1 MSTSSPPPDDAELL
15 RRVVDGDEAAFA
27 ELFNRW
33 SGLVHM
39 HCVRQLG
46 TVDGADDQV
55 AIVFFEAWRRRK
67 DIRIVNGKAIAW
79 LLVTA
84 TNMCRNDARSRR
96 RYRAAVSRIPEPHP
110 EPDHAES
117 VAESELGRLTTAA
130 LAEAL
135 AMLNKTDRHVLSLC
149 LLNDMTY
156 AEAAEALS
164 LSHAAVR
171 SRLSRA
177 RTQVRDHLEA
187 AGFTSQPGEHT
198 WTS

>member
-1 MSTSSPPPDDAELL
+1 MKTDPALPDDAELL
-15 RRVVDGDEAAFA
+15 LRIADGDETAF
-27 ELFNRW
+27 ELLFNRW

-46 TVDGADDQV
+46 SVDGADDQV
-55 AIVFFEAWRRRK
+55 SIVFLEAWRRRK
-67 DIRIVNGKAIAW
+67 DIRIVNGRAIAW

-84 TNMCRNDARSRR
+84 TNVCRNDARSRR
-96 RYRAAVSRIPEPHP
+96 RYRAALGRMPEPHP
-110 EPDHAES
+110 EPDHAEA
-117 VAESELGRLTTAA
+117 VAESAVSRDAAAA
-130 LAEAL
+130 LASAL
-135 AMLNKTDRHVLSLC
+135 ARLNTTDRHVLSLC

-156 AEAAEALS
+156 TEAAEVLS

-177 RTQVRDHLEA
+177 RAQVRTHLEKS
-187 AGFTSQPGEHT
+187 GFTSPQGENS

>member
-46 TVDGADDQV
+46 TVEGADDQV
-55 AIVFFEAWRRRK
+55 AIVFLEAWRRRK
-67 DIRIVNGKAIAW
+67 DIRIVNGRAIAW

-84 TNMCRNDARSRR
+84 TNVCRNDARSRR
-96 RYRAAVSRIPEPHP
+96 RYRAALSRIPEPHP
-110 EPDHAES
+110 EPDHADT
-117 VAESELGRLTTAA
+117 VAESAVSRDAAAA

-135 AMLNKTDRHVLSLC
+135 AKLN
-149 LLNDMTY
+149 
-156 AEAAEALS
+156 
-164 LSHAAVR
+164 
-171 SRLSRA
+171 
-177 RTQVRDHLEA
+177 
-187 AGFTSQPGEHT
+187 P
-198 WTS
+198 

>member
-1 MSTSSPPPDDAELL
+1 MSSTSPATDDTELVRRAAE
-15 RRVVDGDEAAFA
+15 GDETAFA
-27 ELFNRW
+27 ELFRRW

-46 TVDGADDQV
+46 SVEGADDQV
-55 AIVFFEAWRRRK
+55 AIVFLEAWRRRA
-67 DIRIVNGKAIAW
+67 DIRVVNGKAIAW

-84 TNMCRNDARSRR
+84 TNVCRNATRSRR
-96 RYRAAVSRIPEPHP
+96 RYRAALCRMPEPPP
-110 EPDHAES
+110 EPDHAEA
-117 VAESELGRLTTAA
+117 VAESAVGREATTA

-135 AMLNKTDRHVLSLC
+135 ATLNTKDRHVLSLC

-156 AEAAEALS
+156 AEAAEVLGM
-164 LSHAAVR
+164 SHAAVR

-177 RTQVRDHLEA
+177 RAQLRAHLEKS
-187 AGFTSQPGEHT
+187 GFATHQGENS

>member
-27 ELFNRW
+27 ALFNRW
-33 SGLVHM
+33 AGLVHM

-46 TVDGADDQV
+46 SVEGADDQV
-55 AIVFFEAWRRRK
+55 AVVFLEAWRRRK
-67 DIRIVNGKAIAW
+67 DVRIVNGKAIAW
-79 LLVTA
+79 LRVTA
-84 TNMCRNDARSRR
+84 TNVCRNDARSRR
-96 RYRAAVSRIPEPHP
+96 RYRAALSRMPEPNP
-110 EPDHAES
+110 EPDHAEA
-117 VAESELGRLTTAA
+117 VAESAGSRDAAAA
-130 LAEAL
+130 LAQAL
-135 AMLNKTDRHVLSLC
+135 AALNTTDRHVLSLC

-156 AEAAEALS
+156 TEAAEVLD

-177 RTQVRDHLEA
+177 RAQLRTHLEQ

>member
-1 MSTSSPPPDDAELL
+1 MSTDPTLPDDEALL
-15 RRVVDGDEAAFA
+15 RRIVDGDEAAFA
-27 ELFNRW
+27 TLFHRW

-46 TVDGADDQV
+46 TLEGADDQV
-55 AIVFFEAWRRRK
+55 AVVFLEAWRRRK

-84 TNMCRNDARSRR
+84 TNVCRNDARSRR
-96 RYRAAVSRIPEPHP
+96 RYRAALSRMPEPHP
-110 EPDHAES
+110 EPDHADA
-117 VAESELGRLTTAA
+117 VAESATSRDAA
-130 LAEAL
+130 ATLAEAL
-135 AMLNKTDRHVLSLC
+135 AELNTTDRHVLSLC

-156 AEAAEALS
+156 AEAAEVLS

-177 RTQVRDHLEA
+177 RAQLRAHLEKS
-187 AGFTSQPGEHT
+187 GFTSPQGENS